1 VSESVLPPGEVVC
14 HTPPEESL
22 DVQLSAALVP
32 EVVEYLKGNILM
44 FLVFLYEYFF
54 KIAVIAILKHQNVAV
69 KVKCFDVFSVFM

>member
-1 VSESVLPPGEVVC
+1 
-14 HTPPEESL
+14 
-22 DVQLSAALVP
+22 
-32 EVVEYLKGNILM
+32 M